1 MSGAQNIINMN
12 TEISKYRREIRDYL
26 EELKRMKE
34 RSEQMVKY
42 IHENN
47 GKIQVLQRIKE
58 KGVDKILVQGEQT
71 PTPTP
76 ETNTLGVG
84 ENLNE
89 EPNHPH
95 HEDVHEH
102 HHEDVHEHHQ
112 HEKHGD
118 CNCPPGEDCN
128 CNEDAGDIKWD
139 ESGDAP
145 IVPLKDLYSQ
155 FTAM

>member
-12 TEISKYRREIRDYL
+12 TEISKYRREIREYV

-47 GKIQVLQRIKE
+47 GKIQVLQQIKE
-58 KGVDKILVQGEQT
+58 KGVDKILVQGDQ
-71 PTPTP
+71 TPTP
-76 ETNTLGVG
+76 ETHTPIVG
-84 ENLNE
+84 ENLSE
-89 EPNHPH
+89 EPVHPH
-95 HEDVHEH
+95 HDHEH
-102 HHEDVHEHHQ
+102 HH

>member
-1 MSGAQNIINMN
+1 MSGAQNIININ
-12 TEISKYRREIRDYL
+12 TEISKYRREIREYL

-34 RSEQMVKY
+34 RSELMVKY

-58 KGVDKILVQGEQT
+58 QGVDKILVQGDQ
-71 PTPTP
+71 TPTP
-76 ETNTLGVG
+76 ETHTPRAG
-84 ENLNE
+84 ENPNE
-89 EPNHPH
+89 EPDHLH
-95 HEDVHEH
+95 YEDVHEH
-102 HHEDVHEHHQ
+102 HH